1 MNLPKMTAKSE
12 NRIVVGND
20 ATQVHNLRECISVHQ
35 EGEAQY
41 NQERIANTAII
52 EIVDLAR
59 EI

>member
-1 MNLPKMTAKSE
+1 MTAKSE

-41 NQERIANTAII
+41 NQEHIANTAII